1 MNEYPLINDK
11 INLSKTKSK
20 RSNTLNIMAYSTNFS
35 IEELRFDNNGLIPAI
50 AQDWL
55 DGSILMLAWM
65 NKESLNKTLETRN
78 VHYWSRSRSEI
89 WRKGA
94 TSGSTQF
101 LKEIRFDCDNDALVL
116 SIEQNGSGA
125 CHTGEKSCF
134 FNEIDSNSVNK
145 TSKKTNPFSNICSE
159 LFDTINERSI
169 NPLEKSYT
177 NHLLTKG
184 SNTILKKMGE
194 ETAEFIMACKDND
207 KNEIANEASDI
218 IYHLQVALLHKGVQW
233 RDVLTI
239 LESRRKKNN

>member
-1 MNEYPLINDK
+1 
-11 INLSKTKSK
+11 
-20 RSNTLNIMAYSTNFS
+20 MAYSTNFS
-35 IEELRFDNNGLIPAI
+35 IEELCFDNYGLIPAI

-65 NKESLNKTLETRN
+65 NKESLTKTLETKS

-94 TSGSTQF
+94 TSGNTQI

-125 CHTGEKSCF
+125 CHTSEKSCF
-134 FNEIDSNSVNK
+134 FNKIDNNLINNK
-145 TSKKTNPFSNICSE
+145 EKKTNQTSNICSE
-159 LFDTINERSI
+159 LFNTLNERSI

-207 KNEIANEASDI
+207 KISISNEAADI
-218 IYHLQVALLHKGVQW
+218 IYHLQVALLYKGVEW
-233 RDVLTI
+233 RDVLSV
-239 LESRRKKNN
+239 LESRKNNK

>member
-1 MNEYPLINDK
+1 
-11 INLSKTKSK
+11 
-20 RSNTLNIMAYSTNFS
+20 MAYSTNFS

-116 SIEQNGSGA
+116 SIEQNAQGHA
-125 CHTGEKSCF
+125 
-134 FNEIDSNSVNK
+134 IQA
-145 TSKKTNPFSNICSE
+145 KKVVFSM
-159 LFDTINERSI
+159 
-169 NPLEKSYT
+169 K
-177 NHLLTKG
+177 
-184 SNTILKKMGE
+184 
-194 ETAEFIMACKDND
+194 
-207 KNEIANEASDI
+207 
-218 IYHLQVALLHKGVQW
+218 
-233 RDVLTI
+233 
-239 LESRRKKNN
+239 

>member
-1 MNEYPLINDK
+1 
-11 INLSKTKSK
+11 
-20 RSNTLNIMAYSTNFS
+20 MAYSTNFS
-35 IEELRFDNNGLIPAI
+35 IEELRFDNYGLIPAI

-65 NKESLNKTLETRN
+65 NKESLTKTLETKN

-94 TSGSTQF
+94 TSGSTQI
-101 LKEIRFDCDNDALVL
+101 LKEIRFDCDSDALVL

-134 FNEIDSNSVNK
+134 FNEIDNK
-145 TSKKTNPFSNICSE
+145 LINKKEKKTNPFSNICSE
-159 LFDTINERSI
+159 LFNTLNERSI

-184 SNTILKKMGE
+184 SNTILKKIGE

-207 KNEIANEASDI
+207 KNSISNEAADI
-218 IYHLQVALLHKGVQW
+218 IYHLQVALLYKEVEW
-233 RDVLTI
+233 RDVLTV
-239 LESRRKKNN
+239 LESRRKNK

>member
-1 MNEYPLINDK
+1 
-11 INLSKTKSK
+11 
-20 RSNTLNIMAYSTNFS
+20 MAYSTNFS
-35 IEELRFDNNGLIPAI
+35 IEELRFDNYGLIPAI

-65 NKESLNKTLETRN
+65 NRESLAKTLETKQ

-94 TSGSTQF
+94 TSGSTQL

-116 SIEQNGSGA
+116 LIEQNGSGA

-134 FNEIDSNSVNK
+134 FNEINNRESNK
-145 TSKKTNPFSNICSE
+145 KEKKTTPFSNICSE
-159 LFDTINERSI
+159 LFNTINERSV

-184 SNTILKKMGE
+184 SNTIFKKIGE
-194 ETAEFIMACKDND
+194 ESAEFIMACKDTD
-207 KNEIANEASDI
+207 KNSISSEAADL
-218 IYHLQVALLHKGVQW
+218 IYHLQVALLHCGVEW
-233 RDVLTI
+233 RDVLKV
-239 LESRRKKNN
+239 LESRRKN

>member
-1 MNEYPLINDK
+1 MTY
-11 INLSKTKSK
+11 SK
-20 RSNTLNIMAYSTNFS
+20 NFS

-134 FNEIDSNSVNK
+134 FNEIDSISINK
-145 TSKKTNPFSNICSE
+145 TAKKTSPLSNICSE
-159 LFDTINERSI
+159 LFDTLNERSI

-207 KNEIANEASDI
+207 KNEIANEAADL

-239 LESRRKKNN
+239 LESRRNKNN

>member
-1 MNEYPLINDK
+1 M
-11 INLSKTKSK
+11 T
-20 RSNTLNIMAYSTNFS
+20 YSTDFS
-35 IEELRFDNNGLIPAI
+35 IEDLLFDNYGLIPAI

-65 NKESLNKTLETRN
+65 NQESLTMTLETKN

-94 TSGSTQF
+94 TSGNTQI

-134 FNEIDSNSVNK
+134 FNEIDNNLLNK
-145 TSKKTNPFSNICSE
+145 KEKKTNPFSNICSE
-159 LFDTINERSI
+159 LFNTLVERSI

-207 KNEIANEASDI
+207 KNSISNEAADI
-218 IYHLQVALLHKGVQW
+218 IYHLQVALLHKGVEW

-239 LESRRKKNN
+239 LESRRKKDE

>member
-1 MNEYPLINDK
+1 M
-11 INLSKTKSK
+11 T
-20 RSNTLNIMAYSTNFS
+20 YSTNFS

-116 SIEQNGSGA
+116 SIEQSGSGA

-134 FNEIDSNSVNK
+134 FNEIDSNSINK
-145 TSKKTNPFSNICSE
+145 TAKKISPFSNICSE
-159 LFDTINERSI
+159 LFDTLNERSI

-207 KNEIANEASDI
+207 KDEIANEASDI
-218 IYHLQVALLHKGVQW
+218 IYHLQVALLNKGVNW
-233 RDVLTI
+233 RDVLTV
-239 LESRRKKNN
+239 LESRRGKNN

>member
-1 MNEYPLINDK
+1 
-11 INLSKTKSK
+11 
-20 RSNTLNIMAYSTNFS
+20 MAYSTNFS
-35 IEELRFDNNGLIPAI
+35 IEELRFDNYGLIPAI

-65 NKESLNKTLETRN
+65 NKESLNKTIKTKE
-78 VHYWSRSRSEI
+78 VHYWSRSRSEL

-94 TSGSTQF
+94 TSGSTQI
-101 LKEIRFDCDNDALVL
+101 LKEIRFDCDSDALVL
-116 SIEQNGSGA
+116 SIKQNGSGA

-134 FNEIDSNSVNK
+134 FNEINNDSTNIK
-145 TSKKTNPFSNICSE
+145 EKKTNPFSNICSE
-159 LFDTINERSI
+159 LFNTINDRSL

-207 KNEIANEASDI
+207 KISISNEAADI
-218 IYHLQVALLHKGVQW
+218 IFHLQVALLHRGVEW
-233 RDVLTI
+233 RDVLTV
-239 LESRRKKNN
+239 LESRRKNK

>member
-1 MNEYPLINDK
+1 
-11 INLSKTKSK
+11 
-20 RSNTLNIMAYSTNFS
+20 MAYSTNFS
-35 IEELRFDNNGLIPAI
+35 IEELRFDNYGLIPAI

-65 NKESLNKTLETRN
+65 NKESLTKTLETKN

-94 TSGSTQF
+94 TSGSTQI
-101 LKEIRFDCDNDALVL
+101 LKEIRFDCDNDALLL

-134 FNEIDSNSVNK
+134 FNEIDNK
-145 TSKKTNPFSNICSE
+145 LINKKEKKTNPFSNICSE
-159 LFDTINERSI
+159 LFNTLNERSI

-207 KNEIANEASDI
+207 KNSISNEAADI
-218 IYHLQVALLHKGVQW
+218 IYHLQVALLYKGVDW
-233 RDVLTI
+233 RDVLTV
-239 LESRRKKNN
+239 LESRRKNK

>member
-1 MNEYPLINDK
+1 
-11 INLSKTKSK
+11 
-20 RSNTLNIMAYSTNFS
+20 MAYSTNFS
-35 IEELRFDNNGLIPAI
+35 IEELRFDNYGLIPAI

-65 NKESLNKTLETRN
+65 NKESLTKTLETKN

-94 TSGSTQF
+94 TSGSTQI

-134 FNEIDSNSVNK
+134 FNEIDNK
-145 TSKKTNPFSNICSE
+145 LINKKEKKTNPFSNICSE
-159 LFDTINERSI
+159 LFNTLNERSN

-177 NHLLTKG
+177 NHSLTKG

-207 KNEIANEASDI
+207 KNSISNEAADI
-218 IYHLQVALLHKGVQW
+218 IYHLQVALLYKGVDW
-233 RDVLTI
+233 REVLSV
-239 LESRRKKNN
+239 LESRKKNKL

>member
-1 MNEYPLINDK
+1 MTY
-11 INLSKTKSK
+11 
-20 RSNTLNIMAYSTNFS
+20 ATNFS
-35 IEELRFDNNGLIPAI
+35 IEDLRFDNYGLIPAI

-65 NKESLNKTLETRN
+65 NKESLKMTLETKQ

-94 TSGSTQF
+94 TSGNTQL
-101 LKEIRFDCDNDALVL
+101 LKEVRFDCDNDALVL

-134 FNEIDSNSVNK
+134 FNEIKSTDRNK
-145 TSKKTNPFSNICSE
+145 KEKKTTPFSNICTE

-177 NHLLTKG
+177 NDLLTKG
-184 SNTILKKMGE
+184 SNTILKKIGE
-194 ETAEFIMACKDND
+194 ESAEFIMACKDNE
-207 KNEIANEASDI
+207 KISISNEAADL
-218 IYHLQVALLHKGVQW
+218 IYHLQVALFHKGVTW
-233 RDVLTI
+233 RDVLKV
-239 LESRRKKNN
+239 LESRRKNK